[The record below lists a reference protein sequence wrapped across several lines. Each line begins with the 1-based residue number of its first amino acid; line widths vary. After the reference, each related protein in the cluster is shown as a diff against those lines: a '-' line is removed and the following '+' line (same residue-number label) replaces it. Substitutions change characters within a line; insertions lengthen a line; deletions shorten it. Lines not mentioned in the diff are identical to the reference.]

1 MRQVGVT
8 PLTYHVG
15 EQVTAPPNRDR
26 TRGPGRFPPAALSNN
41 RLQAIPET
49 IRTCRQQTQPAWQG
63 LVTVTPGWAAP
74 HTVPPHTA
82 PPDTVCAD
90 TTPPD
95 TPPPPDLLRR

>member
-15 EQVTAPPNRDR
+15 EQVTAPTNRDR

-63 LVTVTPGWAAP
+63 LL
-74 HTVPPHTA
+74 TVPRVGRVPLGPFGDGAAGLPLA
-82 PPDTVCAD
+82 PFGAGGRALPA
-90 TTPPD
+90 
-95 TPPPPDLLRR
+95 R